1 MNEVEI
7 TLEQLLES
15 RENRWLQQ
23 MSYIKDYPKLTL
35 VCLTVIMPGSVKR
48 NSQSLRIAKV
58 AVEALKSHFDATVSH
73 FEELDLPTGFEAY
86 LLTSMSLTEAK
97 KTACHI
103 EDQHPLGRLFDID
116 VIDKTGNPLPRTAIG
131 KLPRRCML
139 CDNEARHCMRNNSHS
154 YEDLQLH
161 IKKLVDNYV

>member
-1 MNEVEI
+1 MPLIAAVFDKYFVILRPHIKNI
-7 TLEQLLES
+7 L
-15 RENRWLQQ
+15 WQ
-23 MSYIKDYPKLTL
+23 MRDMILY
-35 VCLTVIMPGSVKR
+35 
-48 NSQSLRIAKV
+48 
-58 AVEALKSHFDATVSH
+58 TVSH
-73 FEELDLPTGFEAY
+73 FEERDLPTGFEAY